1 MKKGQTKRDIKL
13 RLYTN
18 DESQNSIYVTAAVY
32 VVVGATFVTILINSR
47 LKKIAFSSHPLNH
60 KILKTIVL
68 QLKKVQKTLQ
78 NHRQHDNAGR
88 KHFNRK
94 KSLCLNWS
102 KPQKHFNILIF
113 VVLSVADASIN
124 KLCEFK
130 ITQK

>member
-13 RLYTN
+13 RLDTN

-47 LKKIAFSSHPLNH
+47 LKKIASSSHPLNH

-88 KHFNRK
+88 KHFKRN
-94 KSLCLNWS
+94 
-102 KPQKHFNILIF
+102 
-113 VVLSVADASIN
+113 LSV
-124 KLCEFK
+124 
-130 ITQK
+130 